1 MDFGV
6 ATRTEAE
13 DTEDTEDTIERPVI
27 KTRLDLLDWTEK

>member
-13 DTEDTEDTIERPVI
+13 DTEDTIERPVI
-27 KTRLDLLDWTEK
+27 KTRLDWTEK